1 MIRSMTGFAEKGFHA
16 PFLRAKWTIKSL
28 NHRFFDWTYK
38 GAAIGYVEQRLRVL
52 CQERVRRGR
61 IEVGLD
67 LTSLSKASWEVLI
80 NEGLLEKVLASMAR
94 ITRRTGTGAS
104 LSLETLFRIPQLV
117 EINRKDLTA
126 EETSFL
132 ETSFLKTLDLVL
144 KSRER
149 EGLATRRQLDIHI
162 RTIERS
168 VRRIER
174 LVRAQPA
181 LIQERIKSRVKE
193 FKLESAVSEGKISE
207 EAAYLAQR
215 YDMAEEVLRLK
226 SHSQAIR
233 RALASKQDD
242 PVGRTLD
249 FLAQELY
256 REANTVNSKSQDIEI
271 IRESL
276 VIKGEIE
283 SIRQHVQNIE

>member
-1 MIRSMTGFAEKGFHA
+1 MILSMTGFAERDFHS
-16 PFLRAKWTIKSL
+16 PSLRARWSIKSL
-28 NHRFFDWTYK
+28 NHRFFEWTYT
-38 GAAIGYVEQRLRVL
+38 GAPLGGVEQRLRVL

-94 ITRRTGTGAS
+94 ITRRIGAGAS

-117 EINRKDLTA
+117 EIRRKDLSA
-126 EETSFL
+126 EETAFLERSFL
-132 ETSFLKTLDLVL
+132 RTLDLVL

-149 EGLATRRQLDIHI
+149 EGLTTGRQLSVHI

-174 LVRAQPA
+174 LVKAQPA
-181 LIQERIKSRVKE
+181 LIQERIKSRIKE

-226 SHSQAIR
+226 SHSEAIR
-233 RALASKQDD
+233 LALSSKQSD

-256 REANTVNSKSQDIEI
+256 REANTINSKSQNIEI

-283 SIRQHVQNIE
+283 SIRQHAQNIE

>member
-1 MIRSMTGFAEKGFHA
+1 MIRSMTGFAEKGFHS
-16 PFLRAKWTIKSL
+16 PSLRVKWSIKSL

-38 GAAIGYVEQRLRVL
+38 GAAIGHVEQRLRAL
-52 CQERVRRGR
+52 CQERVQRGR

-80 NEGLLEKVLASMAR
+80 NEGLLENVLASLAR
-94 ITRRTGTGAS
+94 ISRRVGTGTA

-117 EINRKDLTA
+117 EVRRKDFGA
-126 EETSFL
+126 ADAAFL
-132 ETSFLKTLDLVL
+132 ESSFLKTLELVL
-144 KSRER
+144 KERER
-149 EGLATRRQLDIHI
+149 EGLATWRQLRVHI
-162 RTIERS
+162 RTIEKS
-168 VRRIER
+168 AGRIER
-174 LVRAQPA
+174 LVKAQPA
-181 LIQERIKSRVKE
+181 LIQKRIKSRVKE
-193 FKLESAVSEGKISE
+193 FKLESSVSEGKISE

-226 SHSQAIR
+226 SHSEAIR
-233 RALASKQDD
+233 LALEPKQAG

-276 VIKGEIE
+276 IIKGEIE

>member
-1 MIRSMTGFAEKGFHA
+1 MIRSMTGFAEKGFHS

-28 NHRFFDWTYK
+28 NHRFFDWIYK
-38 GAAIGYVEQRLRVL
+38 GAAIGGVEQRLRVL

-117 EINRKDLTA
+117 DVQRKDLTA
-126 EETSFL
+126 AETSFL
-132 ETSFLKTLDLVL
+132 ETSFLRTLDLVL

-162 RTIERS
+162 RTTERS

-233 RALASKQDD
+233 RALSSKQDD

>member
-1 MIRSMTGFAEKGFHA
+1 MIRSMTGFAEKGFHS

-28 NHRFFDWTYK
+28 NHRFFDWIYK
-38 GAAIGYVEQRLRVL
+38 GAAIGGVEQRLRVL

-117 EINRKDLTA
+117 EVQRKDLTA
-126 EETSFL
+126 AETSFL
-132 ETSFLKTLDLVL
+132 ETSFLRTLDLVL

-162 RTIERS
+162 RTTERS

-233 RALASKQDD
+233 RALSSKQDD

>member
-1 MIRSMTGFAEKGFHA
+1 MIRSMTGFAEKGFHSPA
-16 PFLRAKWTIKSL
+16 LRVRWSIKSL

-38 GAAIGYVEQRLRVL
+38 GAAIGGLEHRLRAL
-52 CQERVRRGR
+52 CQERVQRGR
-61 IEVGLD
+61 LEVGLE

-80 NEGLLEKVLASMAR
+80 NDGLLEKVAASLARAS
-94 ITRRTGTGAS
+94 RRFGAGAT

-117 EINRKDLTA
+117 EIRRKDLTPA
-126 EETSFL
+126 ETGFL
-132 ETSFLKTLDLVL
+132 ADTFLKTLGLVL
-144 KSRER
+144 KARER
-149 EGLATRRQLDIHI
+149 EGLATWRQLRVHI
-162 RTIERS
+162 GTIDRS
-168 VRRIER
+168 VGRIER
-174 LVRAQPA
+174 LVKGQPA
-181 LIQERIKSRVKE
+181 LIQKRIKSRIKE
-193 FKLESAVSEGKISE
+193 LRLGASVSKGKISE
-207 EAAYLAQR
+207 ETAYLAQR

-226 SHSQAIR
+226 THVRAIR
-233 RALASKQDD
+233 SALDPGQAG

>member
-1 MIRSMTGFAEKGFHA
+1 MTGFAEKGFHS

-104 LSLETLFRIPQLV
+104 LSLETLFRIPQLI
-117 EINRKDLTA
+117 EINRKDLTT

-193 FKLESAVSEGKISE
+193 FKLEAAVSEGKISE

-233 RALASKQDD
+233 RALSSRQDD

>member
-1 MIRSMTGFAEKGFHA
+1 MIRSMTGFAEKGFHS

-28 NHRFFDWTYK
+28 NHRFFDWIYK
-38 GAAIGYVEQRLRVL
+38 GAAIGGVEHRLRVL

-117 EINRKDLTA
+117 EVQRKDLTA
-126 EETSFL
+126 AETSFL
-132 ETSFLKTLDLVL
+132 ETSFLRTLDLVI

-233 RALASKQDD
+233 RALSSKQDD